1 MSYTTLVDVE
11 TLRAH
16 LDDPNWL
23 VVDVRHQL
31 SDTGYG
37 ERAYAAG
44 HIPKAKHIP
53 LGQLTDIAEQDLLR
67 QGFKPGADGFELLRH
82 LGDAGQP
89 GSS

>member
-31 SDTGYG
+31 ADTGS
-37 ERAYAAG
+37 ASA
-44 HIPKAKHIP
+44 PM
-53 LGQLTDIAEQDLLR
+53 L
-67 QGFKPGADGFELLRH
+67 PGTFPAPYSCTATGIFP
-82 LGDAGQP
+82 A
-89 GSS
+89 

>member
-37 ERAYAAG
+37 ECAYAAG
-44 HIPKAKHIP
+44 HIPGAVFLHCDRDLSGVMTGCNGRHP
-53 LGQLTDIAEQDLLR
+53 LQIGRA
-67 QGFKPGADGFELLRH
+67 H
-82 LGDAGQP
+82 V
-89 GSS
+89 